1 MCLFCQGVGLI
12 V

>member
-1 MCLFCQGVGLI
+1 MCLYCQGVGLI

>member
-1 MCLFCQGVGLI
+1 MCLYCQGVSLI

>member
-1 MCLFCQGVGLI
+1 MCSYYQGVGLI

>member
-1 MCLFCQGVGLI
+1 MGGVGLI